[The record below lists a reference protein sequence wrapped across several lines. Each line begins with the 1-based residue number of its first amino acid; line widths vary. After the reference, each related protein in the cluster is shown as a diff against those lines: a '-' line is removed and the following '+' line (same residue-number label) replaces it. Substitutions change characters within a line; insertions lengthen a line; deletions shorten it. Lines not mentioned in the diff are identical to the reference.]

1 MLIYLLYNYLFYQCS
16 LCSDVFIKFHQRTPV
31 YKMSM
36 YTNVNVNIF
45 VKEMI
50 YKENE
55 WLMENIINKI

>member
-1 MLIYLLYNYLFYQCS
+1 
-16 LCSDVFIKFHQRTPV
+16 
-31 YKMSM
+31 MSM
-36 YTNVNVNIF
+36 DNTNVNVNIF